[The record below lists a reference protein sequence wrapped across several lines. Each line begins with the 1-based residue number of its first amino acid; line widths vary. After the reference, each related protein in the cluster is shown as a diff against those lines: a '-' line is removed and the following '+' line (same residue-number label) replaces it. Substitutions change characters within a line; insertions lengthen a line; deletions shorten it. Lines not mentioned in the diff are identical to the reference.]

1 MPGVPVTEM
10 FRSFKSPAGWGG
22 NYLEPDL
29 TAYGLLKDE
38 DAALFVE
45 YDGYYRHATKEG
57 TEKDLLKNKAL
68 LDFAP
73 VGSFVVRIR
82 HKGKS
87 QLKEHALWVGVKT
100 WGRGD
105 QTSLARVLTEVLE
118 DSVPRLRHALHPCVC
133 KRLEAHVLDKKPII
147 ISRSAQDFRETAVA
161 ASKGN
166 TAEEIYNFLGAEG
179 FENADIERLPEQALV
194 GGVSIERSLQ
204 PLLLWL
210 LDLGLAKSQV
220 AKALKIKPNL
230 LAYSV
235 ELNLKPKRQWFLD
248 LGLTKSQVAK
258 AVAAHPGILGY
269 SLEQN
274 LKPTVQWFVDLGL
287 TKSQVAKTV
296 VACPQILG
304 LSIDQNLKPTVQWFL
319 DFGLTKSQLVKAV
332 ASHPP
337 ILWLSIEQNLNPT
350 TQWLL
355 DLGLTKS
362 QVAKAL
368 KIKPNLLAL
377 SVELNLKPTR
387 QWFLDL
393 GLTKSQV
400 AKAVAA
406 HPGILGYSL
415 EQNLKPTVQWFVDL
429 GLTKSQVAKT
439 VVALPQILG
448 CSVEKNLKPTVQ
460 WLADLGLSKNEVT
473 KMAANF
479 PQILSLS
486 VEKNLAS
493 KVKLLHTFLPAR
505 DVLGLI
511 ARWPCIL
518 GYRRQRL
525 EDRLNILAEQDS
537 LAKLISAMPLTDEA
551 FHKRFVIRER
561 KKHYGCSLS
570 YRKAVKIFE
579 KENYQFATSREARAI
594 PPTASHFLLGVVF
607 LLRGSTCTLSCR
619 F

>member
-1 MPGVPVTEM
+1 MPGVPVGEM

-29 TAYGLLKDE
+29 TACSLLKDE
-38 DAALFVE
+38 NAALFVE
-45 YDGYYRHATKEG
+45 YDGYYLHATKEG
-57 TEKDLLKNKAL
+57 MERDLLKNKAL
-68 LDFAP
+68 LKFAP
-73 VGSFVVRIR
+73 EGSLVVRIC
-82 HKGKS
+82 HAGES
-87 QLKEHALWVGVKT
+87 QLKKHALWVSVKT
-100 WGRGD
+100 WVRGD
-105 QTSLARVLTEVLE
+105 QMSLARVLNDVLE
-118 DSVPRLRHALHPCVC
+118 ESVPRLRHALNPCVC
-133 KRLEAHVLDKKPII
+133 KRLEAHMLDKKPIM

-166 TAEEIYNFLGAEG
+166 TAEEIYNFLSAEG

-194 GGVSIERSLQ
+194 GGVSIERTLQ

-220 AKALKIKPNL
+220 AKALKTKPRL
-230 LAYSV
+230 LVYSV
-235 ELNLKPKRQWFLD
+235 EL
-248 LGLTKSQVAK
+248 
-258 AVAAHPGILGY
+258 
-269 SLEQN
+269 N

-287 TKSQVAKTV
+287 TKSQVAKA
-296 VACPQILG
+296 VASCPSILG
-304 LSIDQNLKPTVQWFL
+304 LSIEQNLNPTMQWFLDLGLTKSQVAKAVTIAPQILGFSVEQKLTPTVQWFVDL
-319 DFGLTKSQLVKAV
+319 GLTKSQVAKAV
-332 ASHPP
+332 ASCPST
-337 ILWLSIEQNLNPT
+337 LGLSIEQNLNPT

-368 KIKPNLLAL
+368 KRKPQLLAY
-377 SVELNLKPTR
+377 SVELNLKPTV
-387 QWFLDL
+387 QWFVDL
-393 GLTKSQV
+393 GLSQSQV
-400 AKAVAA
+400 AKAVASC
-406 HPGILGYSL
+406 PSILGYSV

-460 WLADLGLSKNEVT
+460 WLVDLGLSKNEVT
-473 KMAANF
+473 KMVANR

-486 VEKNLAS
+486 VEKNLTS

-511 ARWPCIL
+511 ARMPGIL
-518 GYRRQRL
+518 TYRRQRL

-551 FHKRFVIRER
+551 FHKRFVIRE
-561 KKHYGCSLS
+561 
-570 YRKAVKIFE
+570 E
-579 KENYQFATSREARAI
+579 KEA
-594 PPTASHFLLGVVF
+594 L
-607 LLRGSTCTLSCR
+607 
-619 F
+619 

>member
-105 QTSLARVLTEVLE
+105 QLTEVLE

-235 ELNLKPKRQWFLD
+235 ELNLKPTRQWFLD
-248 LGLTKSQVAK
+248 L
-258 AVAAHPGILGY
+258 
-269 SLEQN
+269 
-274 LKPTVQWFVDLGL
+274 
-287 TKSQVAKTV
+287 
-296 VACPQILG
+296 
-304 LSIDQNLKPTVQWFL
+304 
-319 DFGLTKSQLVKAV
+319 GLTKSQLVKAV

-473 KMAANF
+473 KMAANL

>member
-1 MPGVPVTEM
+1 VAEAELLAPLGELLMPGVPVTEM

-118 DSVPRLRHALHPCVC
+118 DTVPRLRHALHPCVC

-235 ELNLKPKRQWFLD
+235 ELNLKPK
-248 LGLTKSQVAK
+248 
-258 AVAAHPGILGY
+258 
-269 SLEQN
+269 
-274 LKPTVQWFVDLGL
+274 
-287 TKSQVAKTV
+287 
-296 VACPQILG
+296 
-304 LSIDQNLKPTVQWFL
+304 
-319 DFGLTKSQLVKAV
+319 
-332 ASHPP
+332 
-337 ILWLSIEQNLNPT
+337 
-350 TQWLL
+350 
-355 DLGLTKS
+355 
-362 QVAKAL
+362 
-368 KIKPNLLAL
+368 
-377 SVELNLKPTR
+377 R